1 MVSAAECVPA
11 ISSPPVLKHGDD
23 VLVSYGGLYYNAKV
37 TNIKFRA
44 NAWRYLVHYTG
55 WSKKFDEWVRSNRI
69 FDEKARGQLKIA
81 PKVKQELGFSD
92 GLNRQEANPSD
103 SLSKVSK
110 VEQSKRCKSRPSVG
124 ATAERGKMIKTPKQE
139 FIIESPSDLGKQDAK
154 LLPIQI
160 VLPRTL
166 RRHLQDHKDR
176 IENLQLTRLPK
187 KPSVEDIL
195 KLYQDHRMLKRGK
208 AERIDVE
215 VSNGLRYYF
224 DRTLKNLL
232 LYPAER
238 KQYAT
243 LLSLNSD
250 IVPSTIYGAEH
261 LLRLFPKL
269 AELLVYDQLK
279 EKEVSEL
286 EDKVM
291 EIMLFIEGNESQFL
305 CA

>member
-1 MVSAAECVPA
+1 MEPPA
-11 ISSPPVLKHGDD
+11 LKHGDD
-23 VLVSYGGLYYNAKV
+23 VLVSYGGLYYNAK
-37 TNIKFRA
+37 
-44 NAWRYLVHYTG
+44 G

-110 VEQSKRCKSRPSVG
+110 VEQSKRCKRPPSVG
-124 ATAERGKMIKTPKQE
+124 ATAGRGKMIKTPKQE

-208 AERIDVE
+208 IERIDVE

-250 IVPSTIYGAEH
+250 VVSSTIYGAEH

-269 AELLVYDQLK
+269 PELLVYDQLK

-291 EIMLFIEGNESQFL
+291 EIMLSHGRFIERNESQFL